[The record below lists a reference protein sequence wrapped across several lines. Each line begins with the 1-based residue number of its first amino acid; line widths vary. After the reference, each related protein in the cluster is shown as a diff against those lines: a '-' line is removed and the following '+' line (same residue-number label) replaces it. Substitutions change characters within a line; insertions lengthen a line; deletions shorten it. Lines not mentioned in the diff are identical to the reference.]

1 MFYLYYLLYQ
11 IKNNSTLWIVNIDE
25 NYYKLKNTITNINN
39 NYEDYYL
46 IEREFEEDF
55 KIIDNELER
64 NHFKIFN
71 KRKTDKILYSTLYFS

>member
-11 IKNNSTLWIVNIDE
+11 IKNDTNLWIVNVDE
-25 NYYKLKNTITNINN
+25 NYYNLKNFITNINN

-46 IEREFEEDF
+46 IERQFEEDL

-64 NHFKIFN
+64 NHFVIFN
-71 KRKTDKILYSTLYFS
+71 KRKTDKTLYSTLKF

>member
-11 IKNNSTLWIVNIDE
+11 IKNDTTLWIVNIDE
-25 NYYKLKNTITNINN
+25 NYYKLQKIITNISN

-46 IEREFEEDF
+46 IERQFDEDL

-64 NHFKIFN
+64 NHFVIFY
-71 KRKTDKILYSTLYFS
+71 KRKTDKILYSTL